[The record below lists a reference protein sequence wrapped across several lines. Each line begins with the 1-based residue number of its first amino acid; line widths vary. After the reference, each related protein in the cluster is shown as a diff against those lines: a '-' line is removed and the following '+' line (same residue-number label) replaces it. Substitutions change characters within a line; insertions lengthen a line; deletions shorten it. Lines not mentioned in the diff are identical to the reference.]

1 MAASNK
7 QAVSMKVP
15 SFFGKPRRPSFGLCD
30 VIDYMQSPC
39 TSSGSSSAHS
49 RLSRGSRNSFL
60 MDDLQEHLQAA
71 VKNSSN
77 LVESRVEISTVDE
90 KKSGIHEGS
99 SIDKEEYAVGKEGS
113 TIDNEG
119 STVDKEGSTVDMEDH
134 GEKVNKLSS
143 TLT

>member
-1 MAASNK
+1 
-7 QAVSMKVP
+7 
-15 SFFGKPRRPSFGLCD
+15 
-30 VIDYMQSPC
+30 
-39 TSSGSSSAHS
+39 
-49 RLSRGSRNSFL
+49 

-77 LVESRVEISTVDE
+77 LVESRVETSTVNE

-99 SIDKEEYAVGKEGS
+99 SIDKEEYAVSKEGS

-143 TLT
+143 TLI